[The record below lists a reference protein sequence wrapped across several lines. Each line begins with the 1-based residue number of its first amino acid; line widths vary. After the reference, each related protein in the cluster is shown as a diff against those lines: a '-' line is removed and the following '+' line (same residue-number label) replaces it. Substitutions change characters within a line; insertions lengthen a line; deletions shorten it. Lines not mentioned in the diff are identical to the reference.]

1 MLPKKLEELIKLERA
16 HANFNK
22 IINVSILSVDKL
34 YYKELVLEIEEIIA
48 EIKNILDL
56 DIKDMF
62 AFLSCIEIIYE
73 VQKNIP
79 EDVVKMFSSFSK
91 EQENLYHQ
99 KISKNPLFKKIMACI
114 DLNSKIAN
122 EMEIDLSIPSIKDYS
137 IYDLND
143 KIDEWSKKI
152 EDNFLNKQ
160 ISSEEKEQYTRKIA
174 YIGDYYWSIINNSQ
188 EEYNKNILSRVRGK
202 TV

>member
-1 MLPKKLEELIKLERA
+1 MLPKKLEELIKLERTQ
-16 HANFNK
+16 ANFRK

-34 YYKELVLEIEEIIA
+34 YYQELASEIEKIIA

-56 DIKDMF
+56 DIKDMV
-62 AFLSCIEIIYE
+62 AFLSSMEIIYD

-79 EDVVKMFSSFSK
+79 EDVLKMFSEFSK

-99 KISKNPLFKKIMACI
+99 KIRKNPLFKKIMACM
-114 DLNSKIAN
+114 DLNVIEN
-122 EMEIDLSIPSIKDYS
+122 EMGIDLSIPTLQDYS
-137 IYDLND
+137 IYDLNN

-152 EDNFLNKQ
+152 EDKFLNKQ

-188 EEYNKNILSRVRGK
+188 DEYNKIILSRVRGK
-202 TV
+202 TL